1 MTLLRIKRDIYDQ
14 KLPSRAKV
22 VYIYL
27 CDRANNEGSCFPSH
41 RKIAKD
47 LGLSV
52 STVKRAIQDLEQ
64 AEAIEKTARV
74 HKKNG
79 RRSNLYQI

>member
-1 MTLLRIKRDIYDQ
+1 M
-14 KLPSRAKV
+14 

-47 LGLSV
+47 LGLSI
-52 STVKRAIQDLEQ
+52 STVKRAIKDLEQ
-64 AEAIEKTARV
+64 AEVIEKAARF
-74 HKKNG
+74 HLKNG
-79 RRSNLYQI
+79 RRSNLYWV

>member
-1 MTLLRIKRDIYDQ
+1 MCLRIKRDIYDQ

-27 CDRANNEGSCFPSH
+27 CDRANDEGTCFPSH
-41 RKIAKD
+41 RKIAED

-52 STVKRAIQDLEQ
+52 STVKRAIRDLEQ
-64 AEAIEKTARV
+64 AEVIEKAARF
-74 HKKNG
+74 HLKNG
-79 RRSNLYQI
+79 RRSNLYHI

>member
-1 MTLLRIKRDIYDQ
+1 MILVRIRRDIYDQ
-14 KLPSRAKV
+14 DLPSRAKA

-27 CDRANNEGSCFPSH
+27 CDRANDEGTCFPSH
-41 RKIAKD
+41 RKIAED

-52 STVKRAIQDLEQ
+52 STVKRAIKDLEQ